1 MSRKHLKSTSFII
14 SATLIASCL
23 ASCAGNEEVDYDE
36 VEASHDADSS
46 GTSGVETSMPSDAY
60 TTDFGG
66 YEFRI
71 LAYNNMYEEFLAEEI
86 NGDSLNDAVFER
98 NRLTEEKLGIT
109 IRTEYLPDEQYNEMV
124 IKNTNAGEDAYDLY
138 QVFMSRA
145 ATQYCRQ
152 GYFRDWRT
160 VDYVKDNLDR
170 EWWNQGGV
178 RELSFYDRIYLL
190 NGDISYLTLGN
201 TTALLFNK
209 KVFDDKGIE
218 YPYESVLNGTWTLD
232 SLLSLCVGQNQDLNG
247 DGNMSVDDDYY
258 AFMTTR
264 WFAPVGFPISCGL
277 ERIKYGSDGKPV
289 LNFMTER
296 AVDVYDKLFKLTIGN
311 DSKLQEYT
319 PDVNDGVTYTLLME
333 NRLGI
338 TPATLDI
345 ASKLRDMESDF
356 GIIPYP
362 KYDEKQENYISSI
375 DAGTSTS
382 AISVTASDPART
394 GMIIETLAEM
404 SVDTITPVYY
414 EKVLKGKS
422 VRDEESEKMLD
433 IIKDT
438 STFDHLY
445 VLNYGDLGF
454 AMMRWLDA
462 EKTSITSEYAAIESK
477 ALEDIN
483 NIWGEID
490 E

>member
-1 MSRKHLKSTSFII
+1 MLRKYPRITSLIIAATLATSF
-14 SATLIASCL
+14 LVSC
-23 ASCAGNEEVDYDE
+23 GENKNVGYDE
-36 VEASHDADSS
+36 PDSS
-46 GTSGVETSMPSDAY
+46 HEADNSGASGAGISMPSDAY

-71 LAYNNMYEEFLAEEI
+71 LAYNNMYEEFDAEEM
-86 NGDSLNDAVFER
+86 NGDALNDAVFKR
-98 NRLTEEKLGIT
+98 NQLVEEKLGIK
-109 IRTEYLPDEQYNEMV
+109 IKVENLPDAEYNEMLV
-124 IKNTNAGEDAYDLY
+124 KNTNAGEDAYDLY
-138 QVFMSRA
+138 QTYISRG
-145 ATQYCRQ
+145 ATYAKN
-152 GYFRDWRT
+152 GYFLDWRT

-170 EWWNQGGV
+170 EWWNQGGL
-178 RELSFYDRIYLL
+178 RELSFHNKVYLL

-218 YPYESVLNGTWTLD
+218 YPYESVLDGAWTLD
-232 SLLSLCVGQNQDLNG
+232 ALLSLCVGQNQDLNG
-247 DGNMSVDDDYY
+247 DGRISIDDDYY
-258 AFMTTR
+258 SFMTTR
-264 WFAPVGFPISCGL
+264 WLAPVGFPISCGL
-277 ERIKYGSDGKPV
+277 ERIKYDNDGKPI

-296 AVDVYDKLFKLTIGN
+296 TVDVYDKLYKLTIGN
-311 DSKLQEYT
+311 DSNLQEFAA
-319 PDVNDGVTYTLLME
+319 DVNASVPYTLFME

-345 ASKLRDMESDF
+345 ASKLRNMESDF

-382 AISVTASDPART
+382 AISVTSSNPART
-394 GMIIETLAEM
+394 GMIVETLAEM
-404 SVDTITPVYY
+404 SVDTITPIYY

-422 VRDEESEKMLD
+422 TRDEESERMLD

-445 VLNYGDLGF
+445 VMNYGNLGF
-454 AMMRWLDA
+454 AMMNWLA
-462 EKTSITSEYAAIESK
+462 TGKTSITSEYAAVESK
-477 ALEDIN
+477 ALEDIDKV
-483 NIWGEID
+483 WSEMS

>member
-1 MSRKHLKSTSFII
+1 
-14 SATLIASCL
+14 
-23 ASCAGNEEVDYDE
+23 
-36 VEASHDADSS
+36 
-46 GTSGVETSMPSDAY
+46 
-60 TTDFGG
+60 
-66 YEFRI
+66 
-71 LAYNNMYEEFLAEEI
+71 MYEEFDAGEM
-86 NGDSLNDAVFER
+86 NGDALNDAVFER
-98 NRLTEEKLGIT
+98 NRLTEEKLGIK
-109 IRTEYLPDEQYNEMV
+109 IKVDNLPDVAYNEMLV
-124 IKNTNAGEDAYDLY
+124 KNTNAGEDAYDLY
-138 QVFMSRA
+138 HTYISRGA
-145 ATQYCRQ
+145 SYSKQ
-152 GYFRDWRT
+152 GYFLDWRT
-160 VDYVKDNLDR
+160 VDCVNDNLDR

-178 RELSFYDRIYLL
+178 HELSFYGRVYLL

-209 KVFDDKGIE
+209 KVFDDKGID
-218 YPYESVLNGTWTLD
+218 YPYESVLNGMWTLD
-232 SLLSLCVGQNQDLNG
+232 SLLSLCVGQNQDLSG
-247 DGNMSVDDDYY
+247 DGKMSVDDDYY

-264 WFAPVGFPISCGL
+264 WLAPVGFPISCGL
-277 ERIKYGSDGKPV
+277 ERIKYDNDGKPV

-296 AVDVYDKLFKLTIGN
+296 TVDVYDKLYKLTIGN

-319 PDVNDGVTYTLLME
+319 ADVNESVPYTMFME

-362 KYDEKQENYISSI
+362 KYDEKQADYISSI

-382 AISVTASDPART
+382 AISVTAADPAHT
-394 GMIIETLAEM
+394 GMIVETLAKM

-422 VRDEESEKMLD
+422 ARDVESEKMLD

-445 VLNYGDLGF
+445 VMNYGDLGF
-454 AMMRWLDA
+454 AMMRWLA
-462 EKTSITSEYAAIESK
+462 AGKTSITSEYASIEPK
-477 ALEDIN
+477 ALEDIEKV
-483 NIWGEID
+483 WGEIS